1 MGQVLM
7 VDPGALEVGFIPTV
21 DDQVHAIG
29 EKVKVGRGKRLW
41 VSFLMFGLVAN
52 VVSSVWRE
60 GAAALRGQAGFT
72 LVLVIAATA
81 GFLRWRQVMRW
92 SLARY
97 ARAYPDRYAPVVYTF
112 GADALRLESKFG
124 STEVPWG
131 SFTQVRETKELF
143 LFGIGSVDYYV
154 PRRALRETDE
164 ARLRELLTARLGP
177 RAELMKPTDGR

>member
-1 MGQVLM
+1 MDQAPV

-21 DDQVHAIG
+21 DDQVHAIW

-41 VSFLMFGLVAN
+41 VSFLMFVLVAN

-60 GAAALRGQAGFT
+60 GVAALRGAAGYT
-72 LVLVIAATA
+72 LVLVIAVAA
-81 GFLRWRQVMRW
+81 GFLRRRQVMRW
-92 SLARY
+92 GLARH

-124 STEVPWG
+124 STEVPWS

-164 ARLRELLTARLGP
+164 ARLRTLVAARLGA
-177 RAELMKPTDGR
+177 RAELMTPTDD